1 MLTKAG
7 AKSLMSVIRT
17 IIGILW
23 DLFPDAF
30 PEAFTAQDT
39 YSKIKTEKKELI
51 NKYLQKTLVINWL
64 ISIRKMLKIK
74 RIKNILKTYMKCNVT

>member
-7 AKSLMSVIRT
+7 ARSLMSVIRT

-39 YSKIKTEKKELI
+39 YSKIKTERI
-51 NKYLQKTLVINWL
+51 NK
-64 ISIRKMLKIK
+64 
-74 RIKNILKTYMKCNVT
+74 